1 MSSEAVV
8 NLEDIISGHESDC
21 SSALEA
27 FKRDLQKVRTGR
39 ASAGLVENLSVE
51 HYGAK
56 TQLCHLGT
64 ISTPEARLILIQVFD
79 AGAVSAIE
87 KAIQTSGL
95 GLNPSVEGN
104 VVRISVPVLTEEG
117 RREIVKVL
125 NRSAEDIKVSIRSHR
140 RDANDKIKKAEKDG
154 SATKDDVKK
163 LMERVQT
170 QTDGAI
176 KAVDENLKAKEAECM
191 EV

>member
-1 MSSEAVV
+1 MSEETSIDAKEV
-8 NLEDIISGHESDC
+8 IESHQLDC
-21 SSALEA
+21 DSALEA

-39 ASAGLVENLSVE
+39 ASSGLVENLPVDY
-51 HYGAK
+51 YGSR

-117 RREIVKVL
+117 RRDIVKLL
-125 NRSAEDIKVSIRSHR
+125 NRSAEDIKVSIRNHR
-140 RDANDKIKKAEKDG
+140 RDANDKLKKGEKQNDL
-154 SATKDDVKK
+154 TKDDVKK
-163 LMERVQT
+163 YLEIVQK
-170 QTDGAI
+170 QTDEAI
-176 KAVDENLKAKEAECM
+176 KVVDENLKAKEAECM